1 MRRPFIA
8 WGPRRG
14 NRLTIKRQRPTAT
27 TAASAERAPG
37 PAQRTEGLDTPLQFL
52 KGVGPQRAT
61 LLAKLGLETVA
72 DALLHL
78 PRRHEDR
85 SQLTPLGR
93 LAVGP
98 EPRTCAGTV
107 AGMSPPPRGRPQV
120 PLFVTLRDPT
130 GFLRAVWF
138 GQPYLARIFQRGQR
152 LIVHGKIQP
161 PNRGSGALEMRV
173 DDYEIVE
180 DAEDETLHTGR
191 LVPVYP
197 RTAGLQQRPLRALL
211 KRLVDAHAAAVP
223 ELLPV
228 GVLARRGL
236 LPLGEALRAGHFPA
250 TEAERAAG
258 LRRLVFDDF
267 LILEVGLAIR
277 RNREGRRPGL
287 ALNPPGELARRLR
300 AALPFAL
307 TGAQE
312 RVWKEIRTDMAA
324 PYPMNRLL
332 QGDVG
337 SGKTIVACLAILTAI
352 EAGYQ
357 AALMAPTEILAEQHA
372 MTLGRLLVPLGV
384 EVTLLTNATRGKA
397 RRERLEALR
406 AGAVACVVGTHA
418 LVQKSVGFKRF
429 GLAVVDEQHRFG
441 VVQRALLRGKGESP
455 DVLVMTATPI
465 PRTLALTLYGDLDV
479 SVLDEMPPGRQRI
492 VTGVRDEKGRAR
504 VYAFLREQV
513 QAGRQVYVVYPLVE
527 ESEVLDLR
535 AATDMARRLQSE
547 IFPEFRVG
555 LLHGRMSFA
564 EKDGVMGEFRS
575 GAIQLL
581 VSTTVIEVGIDVP
594 NATVMLVEHAE
605 RFGLSQLHQLRG
617 RVGRGSERSYCIL
630 MSAGASEEARR
641 RLAAMEETGDGF
653 RIAEADLGIR
663 GPGDFFG
670 TRQSGLPAFRV
681 ADLLRD
687 AALLEE
693 ARQEAFALVA
703 ADPDLARPEHRALRA
718 ALLAR
723 WRGKLD
729 LASVG

>member
-14 NRLTIKRQRPTAT
+14 NRLGIRPQRQ
-27 TAASAERAPG
+27 TAAPSVSPER
-37 PAQRTEGLDTPLQFL
+37 LDTPLQFL
-52 KGVGPQRAT
+52 KGVGPQRAK
-61 LLAKLGLETVA
+61 LYEKLGLETVG

-93 LAVGP
+93 LSVGP

-107 AGMSPPPRGRPQV
+107 AGVSPPPRGRPQV
-120 PLFVTLRDPT
+120 PLFVTLRDAT

-138 GQPYLARIFQRGQR
+138 GQPYLARVFQRGQR

-173 DDYEIVE
+173 EDYEIVE

-197 RTAGLQQRPLRALL
+197 STAGLQQRPLRALM
-211 KRLVDAHAAAVP
+211 KRLVDAHAATVP
-223 ELLPV
+223 EPLPAP
-228 GVLARRGL
+228 VLARRHL
-236 LPLGEALRAGHFPA
+236 LPLGDALRVGHFPA

-258 LRRLVFDDF
+258 MRRLIFDDF
-267 LILEVGLAIR
+267 LLLEVGLAIR
-277 RNREGRRPGL
+277 RSREGRRPGL
-287 ALNPPGELARRLR
+287 SLNPPGELARRLR
-300 AALPFAL
+300 AGLPFAL
-307 TGAQE
+307 TAAQE
-312 RVWKEIRTDMAA
+312 RVWKEIRADMAT

-337 SGKTIVACLAILTAI
+337 SGKTLVACLAIVTAV

-357 AALMAPTEILAEQHA
+357 AALMAPTEILAEQHTL
-372 MTLGRLLVPLGV
+372 TLGRLLTPLGV
-384 EVTLLTNATRGKA
+384 EVTVLTNATRGKA

-406 AGAVACVVGTHA
+406 AGAVGCVVGTHA
-418 LVQKSVGFKRF
+418 LVQKSVGFKRL

-441 VVQRALLRGKGESP
+441 VVQRAVLRGKGESP

-492 VTGVRDEKGRAR
+492 VTGVRDEKGRPR
-504 VYAFLREQV
+504 VYAFVREQM
-513 QAGRQVYVVYPLVE
+513 QAGRQAYVVYPLVE
-527 ESEVLDLR
+527 ESEALDLR
-535 AATDMARRLQSE
+535 AATDMASRLQTE
-547 IFPEFRVG
+547 IFPEFRIG
-555 LLHGRMSFA
+555 LLHGRMSFG
-564 EKDGVMGEFRS
+564 EKDAVMAEFRS
-575 GAIQLL
+575 GDIQLL

-617 RVGRGSERSYCIL
+617 RVGRGSEKSYCIL
-630 MSAGASEEARR
+630 MSQAASEDARR
-641 RLAAMEETGDGF
+641 RLAAMEETTDGF

-663 GPGDFFG
+663 GPGDFIG
-670 TRQSGLPAFRV
+670 TRQSGLPSFRV
-681 ADLLRD
+681 ADLVRD
-687 AALLEE
+687 AGLLEE
-693 ARQEAFALVA
+693 ARKEAFTLVA
-703 ADPDLARPEHRALRA
+703 GDPDLVRPEHRALRA
-718 ALLAR
+718 AVLAR